1 VTPVGEQRGD
11 GGHRHVEAARAASR
25 DRGAGSVQPVD
36 DATGRWSD
44 LADRHPDLL
53 LLVLI
58 GSRAAG
64 REHPGSDWDF
74 GVLGGPGLDLLDL
87 RADLVDIVG
96 VDEVDVADL
105 TRASAVLRRDTA
117 VSGRLVMEREPG
129 AFTTFQVQA
138 VTFWADVEPVIREAH
153 ADVLR
158 AAAG

>member
-1 VTPVGEQRGD
+1 M
-11 GGHRHVEAARAASR
+11 
-25 DRGAGSVQPVD
+25 D

-58 GSRAAG
+58 GSRATG
-64 REHPGSDWDF
+64 QEHPGSDWDF
-74 GVLGGPGLDLLDL
+74 GVLAGPGLDLLGL
-87 RADLVDIVG
+87 RADLVSEVRTDA
-96 VDEVDVADL
+96 VDVADL
-105 TRASAVLRRDTA
+105 SRASAVLRRDAA
-117 VSGRLVMEREPG
+117 VSGRPLVEREPG
-129 AFTTFQVQA
+129 AFAAFQIEA